1 MRALQPVIAFVL
13 MFVVLSGV
21 SPAFGQK
28 MHVVNATYPVVPGEV
43 VNLTFLTPP
52 GNYEGVDYWC
62 VTPDAGGDGG
72 AGLSYR
78 AMGGACPE
86 QLKITPRPLR
96 PPVVVSGVVDPSSC
110 VADCHLQWLWFGGQA
125 IPELIPERHHI
136 SVVVD
141 HSLQF
146 KILRGTGEQ
155 TQEQCLDDAGV
166 SGIQGRRFDG
176 QWDPKVGQCI
186 AMDPVETRE
195 ITRIIDAGGS
205 CAKALGVSGFRALDE
220 TDKMIADC
228 IRAVLRKTTQLNAL
242 DNTITVAGVILSLAA
257 VLANAPAIGTGIFV
271 VTFVYTAGRATGILP
286 QDHIARALRELLNRL
301 GDNVRPF
308 AGIQASRHDWVKLQ
322 STNPDALLFSF
333 EGDSLRLNYNRV
345 EPTEFVWTL
354 MSNDTPVGSL
364 VTPYVPGPPPDVPP
378 VRVTASFTD
387 DPLVPGVPIKAVH
400 FMELRERID
409 VLLEEAG
416 LGQFSWTD
424 PVLQAGVTPVMRV
437 HLRELRSALAAAYVV
452 AGRAAPRW
460 TDASPPAG
468 TTPIRA
474 AHVTELRAAVLA
486 LE

>member
-1 MRALQPVIAFVL
+1 M
-13 MFVVLSGV
+13 
-21 SPAFGQK
+21 
-28 MHVVNATYPVVPGEV
+28 
-43 VNLTFLTPP
+43 
-52 GNYEGVDYWC
+52 
-62 VTPDAGGDGG
+62 
-72 AGLSYR
+72 
-78 AMGGACPE
+78 
-86 QLKITPRPLR
+86 
-96 PPVVVSGVVDPSSC
+96 
-110 VADCHLQWLWFGGQA
+110 
-125 IPELIPERHHI
+125 
-136 SVVVD
+136 
-141 HSLQF
+141 
-146 KILRGTGEQ
+146 
-155 TQEQCLDDAGV
+155 
-166 SGIQGRRFDG
+166 
-176 QWDPKVGQCI
+176 
-186 AMDPVETRE
+186 
-195 ITRIIDAGGS
+195 
-205 CAKALGVSGFRALDE
+205 
-220 TDKMIADC
+220 
-228 IRAVLRKTTQLNAL
+228 
-242 DNTITVAGVILSLAA
+242 
-257 VLANAPAIGTGIFV
+257 
-271 VTFVYTAGRATGILP
+271 
-286 QDHIARALRELLNRL
+286 
-301 GDNVRPF
+301 RPF

-354 MSNDTPVGSL
+354 MSNDAPVGSL

-400 FMELRERID
+400 FMELRARID